1 MLHYSSKCKGEKM
14 KKCFVYHRVS
24 SDQQLDGSGMARQ
37 AELLQNYIVQSNVM
51 ADMDDPEPVIIT
63 ESGGVSA
70 FKGHNMLIS
79 SGLGSWM
86 EEVRSGMWDG
96 SVLIIESID
105 RFSRQNPYVVM
116 GYLSDLSNH
125 NVAIHDVMARIVIN
139 RQNSM
144 MLPMVMMNAQRAFEE
159 SKYKSNRIS
168 TGWKKRREQA
178 FNKGTI
184 VTNKR
189 PQWIDVEN
197 DQYVLN
203 HKAAVVREIF
213 RLYQTGMGTPTI
225 AQHLQAL
232 EKENSDW
239 KFNRDWTGESV
250 HKVLKNRRVTGS
262 IFISEIIRNFDD
274 IENPVVQ
281 KKYEVDVYPVV
292 ISKEEFELV
301 QELLRSRRPG
311 AGKGRIRTN
320 ENGERHKSNLF
331 SGIVRCCC
339 GQAMFHN
346 IVRSYRKPAKSEPF
360 TEEYRYLRC
369 LVERDKLCDN
379 KPLNYD
385 VVERVVIE
393 HIKGLDFSHIAHAQ
407 EHNVEH
413 DLVRIQIQ
421 NEAAHIEEYEQG
433 IAKYKAEGKKVSFDM
448 LSELEDAR
456 ERMEVLQARAASFQK
471 VKVDMDFLQNID
483 YSQIYDVTNVEL
495 RNRAENEIAKVIK
508 KIVLRRTGKYYTIT
522 LEYVQ
527 DDIHTHVLF
536 VKEDKKSGSSLVSG
550 VLIERVSDTTAYSTP
565 SFTIIVRENSP
576 RIHLTDEPLSIVDY
590 SLLLNYLDAS
600 DGHDSLAIWMRHN
613 QNFLFMTP

>member
-1 MLHYSSKCKGEKM
+1 
-14 KKCFVYHRVS
+14 
-24 SDQQLDGSGMARQ
+24 
-37 AELLQNYIVQSNVM
+37 
-51 ADMDDPEPVIIT
+51 
-63 ESGGVSA
+63 
-70 FKGHNMLIS
+70 
-79 SGLGSWM
+79 
-86 EEVRSGMWDG
+86 
-96 SVLIIESID
+96 
-105 RFSRQNPYVVM
+105 
-116 GYLSDLSNH
+116 
-125 NVAIHDVMARIVIN
+125 
-139 RQNSM
+139 
-144 MLPMVMMNAQRAFEE
+144 
-159 SKYKSNRIS
+159 
-168 TGWKKRREQA
+168 
-178 FNKGTI
+178 
-184 VTNKR
+184 
-189 PQWIDVEN
+189 
-197 DQYVLN
+197 
-203 HKAAVVREIF
+203 
-213 RLYQTGMGTPTI
+213 MGTPTI

-232 EKENSDW
+232 EKESSDW
-239 KFNRDWTGESV
+239 KFNRDWTCESV

-262 IFISEIIRNFDD
+262 IFISEIIRNYDD
-274 IENPVVQ
+274 IENPVTQ

-301 QELLRSRRPG
+301 QEMLRSRRPG
-311 AGKGRIRTN
+311 AGKGRTRTN

-331 SGIVRCCC
+331 SGIVRCCR

-385 VVERVVIE
+385 VVERFVIE

-407 EHNVEH
+407 EHNTEH
-413 DLVRIQIQ
+413 DLIRIQIQ

-456 ERMEVLQARAASFQK
+456 ERMELLQARAATFKK

-483 YSQIYDVTNVEL
+483 YSQIYDVNNAEL

-508 KIVLRRTGKYYTIT
+508 KTVLRRTGKYYTIT

-527 DDIHTHVLF
+527 DDIHTHVFF
-536 VKEDKKSGSSLVSG
+536 VKEDKKTGSSLVSS

-576 RIHLTDEPLSIVDY
+576 RIHLKDEQLSIVDY
-590 SLLLNYLDAS
+590 SLLLNYLDAT
-600 DGHDSLAIWMRHN
+600 DGADSIAIWMRHN
-613 QNFLFMTP
+613 QNFLFMTF